1 MAGKTVKIILAFL
14 LLTSSLFAQ
23 ENSDK
28 IKTAQ
33 SLFQMLETYH
43 YNPQQRNS
51 TLSNRIF
58 DSLMK
63 TIDPYGLF
71 FTDETISGFK
81 PYRDSLCTNN
91 SALIADFLT
100 LLTNNY
106 RQQLVLADSIVDHCF
121 RSSMKLT
128 ETDSLIL
135 EPDHVSK
142 RPKNNSALEARWG
155 KWVRQGML
163 KSLMYSGNDSI
174 LASSSVIPA
183 SLYSKGSLLAMKN
196 RIREKRWINQ
206 LMNCSGGIENFV
218 TNSYFNSITS
228 CYDPHSNYFSDNDK
242 EKFESSLSKENY
254 AFGFELGTNMND
266 EVIISR
272 ILPGSPLW
280 FSKKIEKGDVI
291 LKIKIPDQEETE
303 LTYASIDEVDN
314 IFRTLNGDWI
324 EMTIRKINGSI
335 SKVELSKGKF
345 DTKENQT
352 VGFILN
358 GEKPIGYIWFSAFY
372 TEFGRYGNAGCSIDF
387 LKEMVKLKESG
398 IGGLIV
404 DLRNNPGGSEGEAIE
419 IASYFTGN
427 SPFAIRRN
435 KDGGE
440 VILGKLNAIKWYNGP
455 VAVLVNGSS
464 ASASELLAANLQD
477 YNRAVIIGT
486 NTFGKASEQLVFPV
500 GQKMRTRQGF
510 AINRTHEIIDFVKIT
525 TAKLFRVTGKSYQKI
540 GVVPDIELPDIWDNF
555 IVRES
560 ALPYALENDS
570 VRSSVKFSPMTK
582 LPMDSLA
589 LLSQSRIL
597 KSERFNQVNAFN
609 RSMKDLMINK
619 NKVPLNLVQYKNDA
633 DKRKQLTSE
642 IEKINSSENKL
653 FTVENTSFKIN
664 ELQTDSL
671 SMELNGKF
679 KDSIQK
685 DIYVGE
691 AFSVVLDLI
700 GTKST
705 ANEHK

>member
-1 MAGKTVKIILAFL
+1 MAGKTFKIILAFL
-14 LLTSSLFAQ
+14 LFTSSLFAQ

-43 YNPQQRNS
+43 YNPPKRNS

-58 DSLMK
+58 ESLMK

-71 FTDETISGFK
+71 FTRETISDFK
-81 PYRDSLCTNN
+81 LYRDSLCTNN
-91 SALIADFLT
+91 STLISEFIIVLT
-100 LLTNNY
+100 DKY
-106 RQQLVLADSIVDHCF
+106 RKQLVLADSIVDQSF
-121 RSSMKLT
+121 KNSMNYTKL
-128 ETDSLIL
+128 DSLMV
-135 EPDHVSK
+135 EPDDVTK
-142 RPKNNSALEARWG
+142 RPKNNIELEVRWG
-155 KWVRQGML
+155 KWIKHGML

-174 LASSSVIPA
+174 LANNSIIPD
-183 SLYSKGSLLAMKN
+183 SLYANGSLLAKKN

-218 TNSYFNSITS
+218 MNNYFNSITS

-254 AFGFELGTNMND
+254 AFGFELGTNLND

-303 LTYASIDEVDN
+303 LTYASIDEIDN

-358 GEKPIGYIWFSAFY
+358 GEKPVGYIWFSAFY

-419 IASYFTGN
+419 IAGYFIGN

-435 KDGGE
+435 KDGGQI
-440 VILGKLNAIKWYNGP
+440 ILGKSNAIKWYNGP

-477 YNRAVIIGT
+477 YNRAVIVGT

-510 AINRTHEIIDFVKIT
+510 TINPTHEITDFVKIT
-525 TAKLFRVTGKSYQKI
+525 TGRLFRVTGNSYQKI

-555 IVRES
+555 IMRES
-560 ALPYALENDS
+560 ALSYALENDS

-582 LPMDSLA
+582 LPIDSLV
-589 LLSQSRIL
+589 LLSQNRIL
-597 KSERFNQVNAFN
+597 KNEKFSQVNAFN
-609 RSMKDLMINK
+609 RSMKALMSNK
-619 NKVPLNLVQYKNDA
+619 NKVPLNLMQYKNDA

-642 IEKINSSENKL
+642 IEKINSSENKQ
-653 FTVENTSFKIN
+653 FTVENTSFKIK

-679 KDSIQK
+679 KDSVQK

-700 GTKST
+700 GKKST
-705 ANEHK
+705 VNGNK